1 MSSYERDVPGN
12 YTLSVEASSPL
23 TVTQIPQEGAGMYA
37 RSVSGQWTTATAGGR
52 PSGGNYAANPRVEL
66 VLSQPATLQA
76 RLALT
81 VPGPVPVNLTIFKRV
96 ASVAGVAEGGTGSGA
111 GDAPGLGEQVATSG
125 PYVERVS
132 GVGLPR
138 TKVPAG
144 VYLAVP
150 STYQGGV
157 VGGWTM
163 DVWANVAFSAELA

>member
-1 MSSYERDVPGN
+1 
-12 YTLSVEASSPL
+12 
-23 TVTQIPQEGAGMYA
+23 MYA

-96 ASVAGVAEGGTGSGA
+96 AGGAEGGTGSGA